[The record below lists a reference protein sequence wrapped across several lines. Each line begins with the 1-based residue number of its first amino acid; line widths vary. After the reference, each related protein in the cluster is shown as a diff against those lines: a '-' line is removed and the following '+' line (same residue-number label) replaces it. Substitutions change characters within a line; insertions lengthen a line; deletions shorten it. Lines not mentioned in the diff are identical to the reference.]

1 MATAHPNQPKKQDPP
16 KAGQRPSVRIDD
28 QLAADLAVLM
38 STGDNFS
45 DVVRQAVGQRA
56 DMCRTAWAEGVV
68 PVGTAPTLL
77 AYQLEQDPNMMPT
90 LPTPAPAPTSA
101 YDARRQPS
109 PLPGGHPAASVA
121 RPSTP
126 APGRGPQQR
135 RPGPYRGVPV
145 RHVNQAV

>member
-56 DMCRTAWAEGVV
+56 DMYRTAWANRVC
-68 PVGTAPTLL
+68 PPGTAPNLL
-77 AYQLEQDPNMMPT
+77 AYQLGRPT
-90 LPTPAPAPTSA
+90 APPQATRGYDASDAPAPRPT
-101 YDARRQPS
+101 DRM
-109 PLPGGHPAASVA
+109 LPGPPPGPHL
-121 RPSTP
+121 RPRYAETLL
-126 APGRGPQQR
+126 GRPTGPQQR
-135 RPGPYRGVPV
+135 PDAERSAR
-145 RHVNQAV
+145 A